1 MVCGRRVK
9 LGSVIVTSSSLPRA
23 GLSFKRVECIFL
35 SHVSPDIH
43 KTRVECTV
51 LGWIMAVHSNDLPQ
65 RDKAK
70 LKYET
75 TSFPWLKTFATAKTK
90 SIHSKFLKRY
100 KHKGG
105 SILFTIWWSLETW
118 KMKRLR
124 SFQALQNLSIS
135 KEKRK
140 PQNWVLRL
148 GCDRRPLSVKMDATD
163 WANPTTIPI
172 FTWPLLGIGRPES
185 ACEKLPRLIMD
196 PPAPSIVSEKIERLL
211 MRKLCKC
218 KGKSFASVNWSGL
231 GGEVRWEASGLY
243 RGFGSK
249 MPLVF
254 CQITIILSNL
264 SAF

>member
-1 MVCGRRVK
+1 MIENICNSK
-9 LGSVIVTSSSLPRA
+9 NKIN
-23 GLSFKRVECIFL
+23 SFKIPETL
-35 SHVSPDIH
+35 Q
-43 KTRVECTV
+43 T
-51 LGWIMAVHSNDLPQ
+51 Q
-65 RDKAK
+65 R
-70 LKYET
+70 
-75 TSFPWLKTFATAKTK
+75 
-90 SIHSKFLKRY
+90 
-100 KHKGG
+100 G

-185 ACEKLPRLIMD
+185 LCEKLPRLIMD
-196 PPAPSIVSEKIERLL
+196 PPAPSIVSQKIERLS

-231 GGEVRWEASGLY
+231 GGELRWEASGLY